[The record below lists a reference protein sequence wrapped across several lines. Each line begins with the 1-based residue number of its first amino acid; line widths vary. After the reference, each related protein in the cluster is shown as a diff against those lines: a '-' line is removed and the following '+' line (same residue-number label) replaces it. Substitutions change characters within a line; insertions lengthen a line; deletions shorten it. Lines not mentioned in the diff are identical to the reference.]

1 VVVGLVHALLRGAR
15 IRMPRAGFHL
25 GQAIAGVTLGQLFQA
40 SALTGLG
47 LGWGPVLLVNFA
59 TLALTLLGGIWLA
72 RLTGLDSIT
81 ASLGMI
87 AGGATGIVPMAGE
100 LGADDRLVAFMQHF
114 RVLVVSLATPIVV
127 SLAFAGHGATT
138 AMDSTLGNAWGWLLV
153 IFGGIVGVAS
163 GHRLRLPAPSMLG
176 PLLVAGVLAVCGLS
190 GSAQIPTLAR
200 EFGFALIGLEIGLRF
215 DRATIRRVA
224 GLLPP
229 VAGLVIAAVL
239 LCFGLGAA
247 LGAATGT
254 SLLDGYP
261 ATTPGGLYAVLPV
274 AVGSGANTTFV
285 LAVQLLR
292 LMVMLGAAPLLVRRL
307 GRRRAGPG

>member
-1 VVVGLVHALLRGAR
+1 
-15 IRMPRAGFHL
+15 
-25 GQAIAGVTLGQLFQA
+25 
-40 SALTGLG
+40 
-47 LGWGPVLLVNFA
+47 
-59 TLALTLLGGIWLA
+59 
-72 RLTGLDSIT
+72 
-81 ASLGMI
+81 
-87 AGGATGIVPMAGE
+87 
-100 LGADDRLVAFMQHF
+100 
-114 RVLVVSLATPIVV
+114 
-127 SLAFAGHGATT
+127 
-138 AMDSTLGNAWGWLLV
+138 
-153 IFGGIVGVAS
+153 
-163 GHRLRLPAPSMLG
+163 
-176 PLLVAGVLAVCGLS
+176 
-190 GSAQIPTLAR
+190 
-200 EFGFALIGLEIGLRF
+200 LIGLEIGLRF

-247 LGAATGT
+247 LSAATGT
-254 SLLDGYP
+254 SLLDGYL